1 MPAMIPISTGAIGL
15 ATAAVVLA
23 DRTPPEI
30 PGRGQLGVE
39 PLALLFQVGNG
50 VVSHRELPSGCLYHN
65 QTIGGPASI
74 RFNNIRVA
82 HPFEAITSQ
91 EALDKIIGQRLAR
104 EKTELQKLQEQLAAE
119 TAAREKAEQTAAA
132 AQLRIDRATA
142 KGLPA
147 ALAKKL
153 VGTTADEL
161 DAEIDELLPLVAA
174 ALGPVVERVG
184 GLVEQVIRA
193 SAR

>member
-1 MPAMIPISTGAIGL
+1 MP
-15 ATAAVVLA
+15 
-23 DRTPPEI
+23 
-30 PGRGQLGVE
+30 
-39 PLALLFQVGNG
+39 NG
-50 VVSHRELPSGCLYHN
+50 VTPAEGQPAD
-65 QTIGGPASI
+65 TIVTPAAGDGGEKQ
-74 RFNNIRVA
+74 
-82 HPFEAITSQ
+82 FEAITSQ

-104 EKTELQKLQEQLAAE
+104 EKNKTAEQYADYDQLKADAAELARIRDGEKTELQKLQEQLAAE
-119 TAAREKAEQTAAA
+119 TAAREKAEQTAAAAAA

-174 ALGPVVERVG
+174 APGPRPNPQQGVPSQGRGGSISAGRERYAA
-184 GLVEQVIRA
+184 QHK
-193 SAR
+193 

>member
-1 MPAMIPISTGAIGL
+1 MP
-15 ATAAVVLA
+15 
-23 DRTPPEI
+23 
-30 PGRGQLGVE
+30 
-39 PLALLFQVGNG
+39 NG
-50 VVSHRELPSGCLYHN
+50 VTPAEGQPAD
-65 QTIGGPASI
+65 TIVTPAAGDGGEKQ
-74 RFNNIRVA
+74 
-82 HPFEAITSQ
+82 FEAITSQ

-119 TAAREKAEQTAAA
+119 TAAREKAEQTAAS